1 MKRKLNWL
9 SMLAFSFILVGCAEN
24 VKEEAIATADDVT
37 EEKARE
43 HDHQHELNEK
53 QEKVYN
59 GYFEDEEIQDRPLS
73 DWSGDWQSV
82 YRHLQDGTLDE
93 VFEHKA
99 SNDDS
104 QTFEDFKTYYETG
117 YKTTTDRIVIEDRF
131 ITFYDHGHAH
141 KGEYAYDSYEIL
153 TYEKGNR
160 GVRFIF
166 KHVGDETGVPAYVQF
181 SDHIIAPQKSGHY
194 HIYWGDDRE
203 ALLKEITNWPTYYP
217 SHMNGHEIA
226 HEMIAH

>member
-1 MKRKLNWL
+1 MKRKLNCL
-9 SMLAFSFILVGCAEN
+9 SILAFSIMLVGCAEN
-24 VKEEAIATADDVT
+24 SKEEVKATADDVT
-37 EEKARE
+37 EEKAHE
-43 HDHQHELNEK
+43 HQHEINEK
-53 QEKVYN
+53 QEKIYN
-59 GYFEDEEIQDRPLS
+59 GYFEDEEVQDRPLS

-82 YRHLQDGTLDE
+82 YSYLQDGTLDE

-99 SNDDS
+99 SHEN
-104 QTFEDFKTYYETG
+104 QTFEDIKSYYETG
-117 YKTTTDRIVIEDRF
+117 YKTTTNRIVIEDRF

-141 KGEYAYDSYEIL
+141 KGEYAYDGYEIL

-217 SHMNGHEIA
+217 TNMDGHEIA

>member
-1 MKRKLNWL
+1 MKRKLNWIG
-9 SMLAFSFILVGCAEN
+9 MLAFGFILVGCAEN
-24 VKEEAIATADDVT
+24 SKEEVNATADDVT
-37 EEKARE
+37 EEKTHE

-53 QEKVYN
+53 QEKIYN
-59 GYFEDEEIQDRPLS
+59 GYFEDKEVQDRPLS

-82 YRHLQDGTLDE
+82 YSYLQDGTLDE

-99 SNDDS
+99 SHDES

-141 KGEYAYDSYEIL
+141 KGEYAYDGYEIL

-166 KHVGDETGVPAYVQF
+166 KHIGDETGVPAYVQF

-203 ALLKEITNWPTYYP
+203 ALLKEVTNWPTYYP
-217 SHMNGHEIA
+217 SNMDGHEIA

>member
-1 MKRKLNWL
+1 MKRKLNWI
-9 SMLAFSFILVGCAEN
+9 SMLAFGFILVGCAEN
-24 VKEEAIATADDVT
+24 AKEEVNATADDVT
-37 EEKARE
+37 EEKAHE
-43 HDHQHELNEK
+43 HDHQHEPNEK
-53 QEKVYN
+53 QEKIYN
-59 GYFEDEEIQDRPLS
+59 GYFEDEEVQDRQLS

-82 YRHLQDGTLDE
+82 YPYLQDGTLDE
-93 VFEHKA
+93 VFKHKA
-99 SNDDS
+99 SNDNS
-104 QTFEDFKTYYETG
+104 QTFEDFKSYYETG

-131 ITFYDHGHAH
+131 ITFYDHGHAD
-141 KGEYAYDSYEIL
+141 KGEYAYDGYEIL

-160 GVRFIF
+160 GVRFVF
-166 KHVGDETGVPAYVQF
+166 KHIGNEPGVPAYVQF

-217 SHMNGHEIA
+217 SHMDGHEIA